1 MSWMNEI
8 SGLLQ
13 QYAGGAALAPDEVH
27 DHFDQVAQ
35 AAPQSALIS
44 GLTSAFNSSSTP
56 PFENMVGQLF
66 ANGNGQQRA
75 GLLNTLLATAG
86 PALLSQAMSRGGGG
100 GGGLAGL
107 LGALGGGGSVTPEQ
121 AQQIDPDDVQQ
132 LAAAAAQ
139 HDPSVVERVSG
150 FYAAHPTL
158 VKTLGAAA
166 LSLIMAKVAQHGQ
179 GG

>member
-1 MSWMNEI
+1 
-8 SGLLQ
+8 
-13 QYAGGAALAPDEVH
+13 
-27 DHFDQVAQ
+27 
-35 AAPQSALIS
+35 LID
-44 GLTSAFNSSSTP
+44 GLTAAFQSNQTP

-66 ANGNGQQRA
+66 ANGDGQQRA

-86 PALLSQAMSRGGGG
+86 PALIAQVMNRGGG

-107 LGALGGGGSVTPEQ
+107 AGLLGGGGSVTPEQ
-121 AQQIDPDDVQQ
+121 AQQVDPAAVQE

-150 FYAAHPTL
+150 FYAAHPAL

-166 LSLIMAKVAQHGQ
+166 LALIMAKVAQHGQ
-179 GG
+179 AG